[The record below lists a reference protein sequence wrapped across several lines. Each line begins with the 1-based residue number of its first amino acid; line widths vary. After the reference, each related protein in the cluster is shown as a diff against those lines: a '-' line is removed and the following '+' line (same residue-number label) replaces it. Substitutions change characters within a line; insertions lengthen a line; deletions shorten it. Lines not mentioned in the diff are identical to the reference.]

1 MALSPP
7 QIIAQS
13 LRRRTAGRIAPDG
26 LKPAAVMVLLYPKDG
41 DYCVLLNRR
50 SQWVEHH
57 KGEISFPGGARDPE
71 DASALDTALR
81 ETEEEMGIRR
91 GDITVLGELDEIAT
105 RSRFR
110 VRVFAGQIPYP
121 YEFNPS
127 AEEIA
132 EVVEFPVTALL
143 DPASRRWETHWRQ
156 GQPSTAYAYACGG
169 HLVFGATAR
178 ILQQFLELLGAGL
191 ESEGAS

>member
-1 MALSPP
+1 MALAPP
-7 QIIAQS
+7 QIIEQS
-13 LRRRTAGRIAPDG
+13 LRGRPPGRVPADG

-41 DYCVLLNRR
+41 DYCVLLNQR

-57 KGEISFPGGARDPE
+57 KGEMSFPGGARDPE

-91 GDITVLGELDEIAT
+91 GDITVLGELDEVAT

-121 YEFNPS
+121 YQFNPS

-132 EVVEFPVTALL
+132 EVVEFPLTALL
-143 DPASRRWETHWRQ
+143 NP
-156 GQPSTAYAYACGG
+156 GQPPMGNPLA
-169 HLVFGATAR
+169 
-178 ILQQFLELLGAGL
+178 
-191 ESEGAS
+191 